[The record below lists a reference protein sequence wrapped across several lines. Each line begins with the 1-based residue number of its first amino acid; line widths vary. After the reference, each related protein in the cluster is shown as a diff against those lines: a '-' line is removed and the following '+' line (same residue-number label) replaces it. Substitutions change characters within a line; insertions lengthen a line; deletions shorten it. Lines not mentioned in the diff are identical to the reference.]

1 MIALHHLTEK
11 LTNNVHNR
19 DLARFA
25 IETRPFI
32 EHFSHSAHDRSVTS
46 TAMPALPIKLA
57 ALAGAA
63 YALDNGFGRQPV
75 MGFNTYNAVGC
86 SPNQSYVSETIDEL
100 ASQGF
105 LKAGYNH
112 FQVDC
117 GWQGY
122 ERQPNGSIT
131 YDAEVFPDGIA
142 PLSQYAIEKGFK
154 WAMYTNQGVYSCD
167 TKTPATRQGSL
178 GYEKQDALQLAAWN
192 VEYMKV
198 RIRVLRAGRHSEK
211 SLKLTMSL
219 GRQLLHHT
227 RPKCTQRPK
236 DRLCLPVQC
245 NHSGPARCWHPRH
258 CYLPVGNALL
268 YSRWS

>member
-1 MIALHHLTEK
+1 MGISLSLVLRLDPFSQTFPSICLH
-11 LTNNVHNR
+11 
-19 DLARFA
+19 
-25 IETRPFI
+25 
-32 EHFSHSAHDRSVTS
+32 RSVTF
-46 TAMPALPIKLA
+46 TVMPALPIKLA
-57 ALAGAA
+57 ALASAA

-105 LKAGYNH
+105 LKAGYSH

-122 ERQPNGSIT
+122 ERQSNGSIT

-178 GYEKQDALQLAAWN
+178 GHEKEDALQLAAWN

-198 RIRVLRAGRHSEK
+198 WICV
-211 SLKLTMSL
+211 LKLADT
-219 GRQLLHHT
+219 
-227 RPKCTQRPK
+227 
-236 DRLCLPVQC
+236 
-245 NHSGPARCWHPRH
+245 PRN
-258 CYLPVGNALL
+258 L
-268 YSRWS
+268 SS

>member
-1 MIALHHLTEK
+1 
-11 LTNNVHNR
+11 
-19 DLARFA
+19 
-25 IETRPFI
+25 
-32 EHFSHSAHDRSVTS
+32 
-46 TAMPALPIKLA
+46 MPALALRLA
-57 ALAGAA
+57 TLASAA
-63 YALDNGFGRQPV
+63 YALDNGFGRRPV

-86 SPNQSYVSETIDEL
+86 SPNQSYVAETIDGLE
-100 ASQGF
+100 SQGF

-198 RIRVLRAGRHSEK
+198 HMCMLR
-211 SLKLTMSL
+211 
-219 GRQLLHHT
+219 
-227 RPKCTQRPK
+227 
-236 DRLCLPVQC
+236 
-245 NHSGPARCWHPRH
+245 PADTWRS
-258 CYLPVGNALL
+258 V
-268 YSRWS
+268 SD